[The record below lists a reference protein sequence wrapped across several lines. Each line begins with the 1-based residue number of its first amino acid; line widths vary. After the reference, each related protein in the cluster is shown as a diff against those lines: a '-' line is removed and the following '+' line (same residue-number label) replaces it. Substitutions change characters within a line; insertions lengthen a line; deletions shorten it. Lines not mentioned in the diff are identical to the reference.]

1 MIQAIGRARRFG
13 QLHTVHIHRLMA
25 LKTYD
30 VNIVQDRENKALVR
44 RGNEYLLVEP
54 KSLMEGDV
62 DGWRGQALPTS
73 GEEEWEEGEEW
84 EEE

>member
-1 MIQAIGRARRFG
+1 
-13 QLHTVHIHRLMA
+13 MA